1 VSCFSVC
8 QDNCNRIHF
17 DRQYGRMSI
26 THRQWN
32 ANHINRS
39 SDSLRF
45 NAHRIYIN
53 KQLSCQT
60 YRLSPIRFSA
70 RRGVQHLSL
79 PNTFL
84 RRAAMLKTLCIII
97 HYLAPPICSIRH
109 AMHSRAMAR
118 AHRVPSAPSTP
129 IFPMDVDFAVPCQ
142 SSAPVRLESDSH
154 SSAYVFCSDL
164 PPKNPASR
172 QCPCASLTLYLDLVG

>member
-1 VSCFSVC
+1 MQTTSIVQAIRFDSMPIEYISISNCPAKPTGLVQSV
-8 QDNCNRIHF
+8 
-17 DRQYGRMSI
+17 
-26 THRQWN
+26 
-32 ANHINRS
+32 
-39 SDSLRF
+39 
-45 NAHRIYIN
+45 
-53 KQLSCQT
+53 
-60 YRLSPIRFSA
+60 FSA

-118 AHRVPSAPSTP
+118 AHRVPSAPTTP